1 MLPKMSFL
9 DSFDEFDGGVYEAG
23 ESWKLVRHR
32 QRLHLHAKAKKWEPD
47 LGFLN
52 SAKGAVIWPPGYLHE
67 TSTLPPPDAWQ

>member
-1 MLPKMSFL
+1 M
-9 DSFDEFDGGVYEAG
+9 EAG
-23 ESWKLVRHR
+23 AVGRGCRL
-32 QRLHLHAKAKKWEPD
+32 LHLHGKAKKWEPD